1 MNAPTDAE
9 CNDQAVAF
17 DILQVQVKALDQLL
31 HNMADIDDMMD
42 ELDDAAKKAGD
53 DHRDAKAHRQA
64 RAYKLTQIVLTA
76 AKIYRAYRS
85 ENLAW
90 QPSWPWLRGSPRAI
104 RGHRSPRV
112 ALCLQVGRV
121 HSDHV
126 VRFNSS
132 AVGETGS
139 RPEYPL

>member
-9 CNDQAVAF
+9 WNDLAVDF

-53 DHRDAKAHRQA
+53 DNRDAKAHRQA

-76 AKIYRAYRS
+76 TMQQYQLVEEQMTIFLASAPDLATRLAHWQSDDAK
-85 ENLAW
+85 
-90 QPSWPWLRGSPRAI
+90 
-104 RGHRSPRV
+104 
-112 ALCLQVGRV
+112 
-121 HSDHV
+121 
-126 VRFNSS
+126 
-132 AVGETGS
+132 T
-139 RPEYPL
+139 

>member
-42 ELDDAAKKAGD
+42 ELDDAAKKAGRD
-53 DHRDAKAHRQA
+53 DRDATAHRQA

-76 AKIYRAYRS
+76 AMQQHQLIEEQMTIFLATAPKLAKRMAHWQSADAKI
-85 ENLAW
+85 
-90 QPSWPWLRGSPRAI
+90 
-104 RGHRSPRV
+104 
-112 ALCLQVGRV
+112 
-121 HSDHV
+121 
-126 VRFNSS
+126 
-132 AVGETGS
+132 
-139 RPEYPL
+139 

>member
-42 ELDDAAKKAGD
+42 ELDEAAKKAGGD
-53 DHRDAKAHRQA
+53 DHHAKAHRQA

-76 AKIYRAYRS
+76 TMQQYQLVEEQMAAFLASAPDLAQRLAHWQS
-85 ENLAW
+85 EA
-90 QPSWPWLRGSPRAI
+90 
-104 RGHRSPRV
+104 
-112 ALCLQVGRV
+112 
-121 HSDHV
+121 
-126 VRFNSS
+126 
-132 AVGETGS
+132 
-139 RPEYPL
+139 

>member
-42 ELDDAAKKAGD
+42 ELDDAAKKAGRD
-53 DHRDAKAHRQA
+53 DRDATAHRQT

-76 AKIYRAYRS
+76 AMQQHQLIEEQMAAFLASAPMLAQRLAHWQSGDAKI
-85 ENLAW
+85 
-90 QPSWPWLRGSPRAI
+90 
-104 RGHRSPRV
+104 
-112 ALCLQVGRV
+112 
-121 HSDHV
+121 
-126 VRFNSS
+126 
-132 AVGETGS
+132 
-139 RPEYPL
+139 